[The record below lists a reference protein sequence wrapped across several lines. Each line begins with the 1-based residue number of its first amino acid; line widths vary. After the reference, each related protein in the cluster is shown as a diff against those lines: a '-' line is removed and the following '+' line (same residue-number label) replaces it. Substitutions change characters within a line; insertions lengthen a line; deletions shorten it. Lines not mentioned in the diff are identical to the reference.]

1 MSMGKLL
8 IGVMTLVLVIFIGCS
23 SNDRTRPLTQTQYCS
38 RLADRSSNI
47 VHMREHGVP
56 ITDVLTLLGLSDR
69 PDRDKQRLIDITHY
83 IYTNNDN
90 SLLVHKAVEMDC
102 LATFIKQ
109 NDQDNG
115 YTPSAVPIP
124 TPGGGMSIIMM

>member
-1 MSMGKLL
+1 MGKLL
-8 IGVMTLVLVIFIGCS
+8 IGVLTLMLVIFIGCK
-23 SNDRTRPLTQTQYCS
+23 SNNHKRPLTESQYCS

-90 SLLVHKAVEMDC
+90 SLVIHKAVEMDC
-102 LATFIKQ
+102 VAIFIKQ
-109 NDQDNG
+109 NARDNG

-124 TPGGGMSIIMM
+124 ASGGGVTIMVH